1 MRWMVSTSASTARAG
16 IHHRQREIVYTSL
29 MRKLPVFILP
39 VLFLVFLSCESRNPG
54 KNESRNPV
62 EKYGDDVTKAYKGT
76 QQFGK
81 QMDVK
86 NLQDAI
92 RSFQVMNGRYP
103 RDLGELEHFT
113 GTPLDSSKYDYDPS
127 AGTIKGRE

>member
-1 MRWMVSTSASTARAG
+1 M
-16 IHHRQREIVYTSL
+16 YTSL
-29 MRKLPVFILP
+29 MRRLPVFILP
-39 VLFLVFLSCESRNPG
+39 VLFLVFLSC
-54 KNESRNPV
+54 ESRNPV

>member
-1 MRWMVSTSASTARAG
+1 MKR
-16 IHHRQREIVYTSL
+16 
-29 MRKLPVFILP
+29 LPGFILP
-39 VLFLVFLSCESRNPG
+39 LLFVAFVSCESKNPG
-54 KNESRNPV
+54 KDESRNPV
-62 EKYGDDVTKAYKGT
+62 EKYGDDVMKAYKGT

-103 RDLGELEHFT
+103 NDLKELEHFA
-113 GTPLDSSKYDYDPS
+113 GTPLDSSKYEYDPS

>member
-1 MRWMVSTSASTARAG
+1 MK
-16 IHHRQREIVYTSL
+16 
-29 MRKLPVFILP
+29 KLPGFILA
-39 VLFLVFLSCESRNPG
+39 LLVIPFLSCESGNTG
-54 KNESRNPV
+54 KSGSSNPV

-92 RSFQVMNGRYP
+92 RSFHVMNGRYP

>member
-1 MRWMVSTSASTARAG
+1 MEKADIRYS
-16 IHHRQREIVYTSL
+16 QPEIVYTWF
-29 MRKLPVFILP
+29 MRKRLFCVL
-39 VLFLVFLSCESRNPG
+39 LFLAVFSACESKSPAV
-54 KNESRNPV
+54 NESRNPV
-62 EKYGDDVTKAYKGT
+62 EKYGDDVIGAYKGT

-92 RSFQVMNGRYP
+92 RSFQTMNGRYP
-103 RDLGELEHFT
+103 RDLGELEHFA
-113 GTPLDSSKYDYDPS
+113 GTPLESSKYDYDPS